1 MKTRVIITIVF
12 LIITILLFAINI
24 PLLTLSSENNLT
36 HAMFLV
42 SKGVMFNLSYIHSV
56 EKTEVIEKYKIGNG
70 NFLILDS
77 IIFESLGLDC
87 PLIILG

>member
-1 MKTRVIITIVF
+1 M
-12 LIITILLFAINI
+12 FAINI